1 MRLSPI
7 PTTGS
12 ATALVVSPPALQRN
26 ILWALGA
33 MLLLWTLSISWFY
46 PTPPW
51 DNVEELFWGSSFEW
65 SYYKH
70 PPLPSWL
77 MGALMLLGGRQ
88 PWLTYAAGVG
98 CGVGA
103 LYLVWRWSLEMV
115 NPARAALAVL
125 LGSLV
130 AYHVQ
135 RAVIYNHNTVQLLP
149 LAGYWW
155 MLWRVLH
162 APSSSKLRDWAW
174 LGVFAALSMLT
185 KYSAVVQFAV
195 GAAFI
200 VRQGLWRDAHVRR
213 GLLLAAGVALVL
225 MAPHLW
231 WVLEHSSRTIAYARH
246 SVHPGTHGHGYRH
259 LLHVFLVQVSRLLPM
274 LLLAGWAWFTRA
286 SLAPA
291 SPSAATAGL
300 NAFDRRFLAWATLG
314 PMCLVF
320 PAAVLLKIP
329 LVPSWLTTFFLPAAL
344 WAVAMLPGLEA
355 ERWSRRRWR
364 GVIITVALLH
374 VAGAL
379 GQGWVD
385 GVLSKRLGYITRA
398 NLPAQEVADA
408 VRVIWRDRV
417 GDRPFRLLVGDTWFA
432 GAVALKMDPSTQL
445 LIDGDERNSPWLPPG
460 TLEREGGMVLILDTH
475 EFRSEGALLEPR
487 LALADCRG
495 TLVIPWAGT
504 DEHNSLRMRWGI
516 VLPQGERAAGNC
528 AADAKKQRGLSP

>member
-1 MRLSPI
+1 MRPL
-7 PTTGS
+7 PTPPAG
-12 ATALVVSPPALQRN
+12 TAPVAAVSPLTLHRN
-26 ILWALGA
+26 ILWALAA
-33 MLLLWTLSISWFY
+33 MLLLWTAAIGFFY

-51 DNVEELFWGSSFEW
+51 DNVEELFWGGSFEW

-70 PPLPSWL
+70 PPLPSWI
-77 MGALMLLGGRQ
+77 MGVLIHLGGRQ

-103 LYLVWRWSLEMV
+103 LYFVWRWSLEMV
-115 NPARAALAVL
+115 SPARAALAVL

-162 APSSSKLRDWAW
+162 APAASRLRDWAW

-195 GAAFI
+195 GALFI
-200 VRQGLWRDAHVRR
+200 VRQGLWRDAQVRR
-213 GLLLAAGVALVL
+213 GLLLAAGVAALL
-225 MAPHLW
+225 LAPHVW
-231 WVLEHSSRTIAYARH
+231 WVLEHSARTIAYARH
-246 SVHPGTHGHGYRH
+246 SVHPAGSHGHGLRH
-259 LLHVFLVQVSRLLPM
+259 LLHVFTVQVARLSPM
-274 LLLAGWAWFTRA
+274 LLLAAWAWFTRA
-286 SLAPA
+286 SVAPPLA
-291 SPSAATAGL
+291 STAAPGL

-314 PMCLVF
+314 PLCLVF
-320 PAAVLLKIP
+320 PAAILLKIP

-364 GVIITVALLH
+364 GVAITVAVLH

-408 VRVIWRDRV
+408 VRVIWRDRA
-417 GDRPFRLLVGDTWFA
+417 GDRPFKLLVGDTWFA
-432 GAVALKMDPSTQL
+432 GAVALKMDPSMQL
-445 LIDGDERNSPWLPPG
+445 LIDGDKRNSPWLAPG

-487 LALADCRG
+487 LASADCRG
-495 TLVIPWAGT
+495 TLDIPWAGT
-504 DEHNSLRMRWGI
+504 DESNSLRMRWGI
-516 VLPQGERAAGNC
+516 VLPQGEAGSKNC
-528 AADAKKQRGLSP
+528 AAKPTSK

>member
-1 MRLSPI
+1 MRPSPI
-7 PTTGS
+7 PS
-12 ATALVVSPPALQRN
+12 AGTIPARAVPSPAAHRD

-33 MLLLWTLSISWFY
+33 MLLLWTLSIAGFY

-51 DNVEELFWGSSFEW
+51 DNVEELFWGGSFEW

-77 MGALMLLGGRQ
+77 MGVLIHLGGRQ

-103 LYLVWRWSLEMV
+103 LYLVWRWSTALV
-115 NPARAALAVL
+115 HPARAALAVL

-130 AYHVQ
+130 TYHVQ
-135 RAVIYNHNTVQLLP
+135 RAVVYNHNTVQLLP

-162 APSSSKLRDWAW
+162 APSSSRLRDWAW

-200 VRQGLWRDAHVRR
+200 VRQGQWRDAQVRR
-213 GLLLAAGVALVL
+213 GLLLAGGVALLL

-231 WVLEHSSRTIAYARH
+231 WVLEHSARTIAYARH
-246 SVHPGTHGHGYRH
+246 SVQPAGGHGYGLRH
-259 LLHVFLVQVSRLLPM
+259 LVHVFVVQVARLSPM

-286 SLAPA
+286 SVAPPPL
-291 SPSAATAGL
+291 SSAATPGL
-300 NAFDRRFLAWATLG
+300 SAFDRRFLAWATLG
-314 PMCLVF
+314 PACLVF
-320 PAAVLLKIP
+320 PAAILLKIP
-329 LVPSWLTTFFLPAAL
+329 LAASWLTTFFLPAAL
-344 WAVAMLPGLEA
+344 WAVAVLPGLEA

-364 GVIITVALLH
+364 GVVATVVVLH

-385 GVLSKRLGYITRA
+385 GVLSRRLGYITRA
-398 NLPAQEVADA
+398 NLPAGAVADA
-408 VRVIWRDRV
+408 LRAIWHDRA

-432 GAVALKMDPSTQL
+432 GAVALKMDPSMQL
-445 LIDGDERNSPWLPPG
+445 LIDGDERNSPWLAPG
-460 TLEREGGMVLILDTH
+460 ALEREGGMVLILDTQ

-487 LALADCRG
+487 LAQADCRG
-495 TLVIPWAGT
+495 TLDIPWAGT
-504 DEHNSLRMRWGI
+504 DERNSLRVRWGI
-516 VLPQGERAAGNC
+516 VLPHGEHGAKNC
-528 AADAKKQRGLSP
+528 GAHARQ

>member
-1 MRLSPI
+1 MRPPPI
-7 PTTGS
+7 PSRGTT
-12 ATALVVSPPALQRN
+12 PAFAPSSHSD
-26 ILWALGA
+26 ILWTLGA
-33 MLLLWTLSISWFY
+33 MLLLWTVAIGYFY

-51 DNVEELFWGSSFEW
+51 DNVEELFWGGSFEW

-77 MGALMLLGGRQ
+77 MGVLVRLGGRQ

-103 LYLVWRWSLEMV
+103 LYLVWRWSLEIV
-115 NPARAALAVL
+115 HPARAALAVL

-162 APSSSKLRDWAW
+162 APSASRLRDWAW

-213 GLLLAAGVALVL
+213 GLVLAAGVAALL
-225 MAPHLW
+225 MAPHVW
-231 WVLEHSSRTIAYARH
+231 WVLEHSTRTIAYARQ
-246 SVHPGTHGHGYRH
+246 SVHAPGSHGQGFSR
-259 LLHVFLVQVSRLLPM
+259 LVHVFTVQVARLSPM
-274 LLLAGWAWFTRA
+274 LLLVGWAWFTRA
-286 SLAPA
+286 GVAAAP
-291 SPSAATAGL
+291 PSAGSTPGL

-314 PMCLVF
+314 PVCLVF
-320 PAAVLLKIP
+320 PAAILLKIP
-329 LVPSWLTTFFLPAAL
+329 LVASWLTTFFLPAAL

-364 GVIITVALLH
+364 GVLATVAVLH

-408 VRVIWRDRV
+408 VNGIWRDRV

-432 GAVALKMDPSTQL
+432 GAVALKMDPSMQL
-445 LIDGDERNSPWLPPG
+445 LIDGDERNSPWLAPG
-460 TLEREGGMVLILDTH
+460 VLEREGGMVLILDTR
-475 EFRSEGALLEPR
+475 EFRSEGLLLEPR
-487 LALADCRG
+487 MAAADCRG
-495 TLVIPWAGT
+495 TLEIPWAGI

-516 VLPQGERAAGNC
+516 VLPQGDSGAKNCGVAGVG
-528 AADAKKQRGLSP
+528 K